1 MTTSSLAIAKR
12 LRALEA
18 ERSRRHPDRLLV
30 LLGVS
35 EASIV
40 AQFNLAVAEGR
51 ADGGEPVM
59 SILMVPGVGTREVAH
74 AQAH

>member
-30 LLGVS
+30 LLGTS
-35 EASIV
+35 EASF
-40 AQFNLAVAEGR
+40 ASQFDAAVAEGR
-51 ADGGEPVM
+51 ADAAEPFM

-74 AQAH
+74 GQTH